1 MNVEKLEKHQKASR
15 FIVIEGSIGAGKTSL
30 AKRLAESFSGE
41 LILEKASENPFLEG
55 FYRNRRKDALP
66 TQLFFLFQRAK
77 QLEELRQA
85 DMFASIRVADFHID
99 KDRLFAEI
107 NLNPE
112 EMELYN
118 KICEKVEMKSIAP
131 DLVIYLQASVDA
143 LLQRIYHRDIS
154 HETFI
159 DKHYLESLNEAFAQH
174 YYNYDEAPLLIV
186 NTTSIDPINN
196 DADYLQLL
204 EQIEQTTSGRHFY
217 NPITEVAFG

>member
-1 MNVEKLEKHQKASR
+1 MDYRTAQGSGLIFSLNNNTP
-15 FIVIEGSIGAGKTSL
+15 FGSIESITSYN
-30 AKRLAESFSGE
+30 KY
-41 LILEKASENPFLEG
+41 ASSEHNS
-55 FYRNRRKDALP
+55 
-66 TQLFFLFQRAK
+66 
-77 QLEELRQA
+77 
-85 DMFASIRVADFHID
+85 ASIRVADFHID

-154 HETFI
+154 HEAFI

-174 YYNYDEAPLLIV
+174 YNNYDEAPLLIV

>member
-1 MNVEKLEKHQKASR
+1 
-15 FIVIEGSIGAGKTSL
+15 
-30 AKRLAESFSGE
+30 
-41 LILEKASENPFLEG
+41 
-55 FYRNRRKDALP
+55 
-66 TQLFFLFQRAK
+66 
-77 QLEELRQA
+77 
-85 DMFASIRVADFHID
+85 MFAPIRVADFHID

-131 DLVIYLQASVDA
+131 DLVIYLQASADA
-143 LLQRIYHRDIS
+143 LLQRISHRGIS

-196 DADYLQLL
+196 DADYLQLF